1 MTRLST
7 LLLFVALALSACA
20 PIYVPNTLTAP
31 LLAEQGDVF
40 GGFSSGSSGNDF
52 HVAAALTDEA
62 AIMAN
67 ASIARKDSV
76 NDESYHE
83 HEFYEGAIGYFLS
96 TDDVWRFETYAG
108 YGEGTAEAENS
119 FDFAETS
126 VHSYARGSYRRYFAQ
141 FNMGMAYDFVEA
153 GFGGRFSYV
162 DFYEVETDG
171 ATYSQSETG
180 MFVEPAIFLRFGLEP
195 IKIQL
200 QLVGSVGAAPFEHET
215 FVASAGVSFRIN
227 PLNF

>member
-1 MTRLST
+1 MTRLIT
-7 LLLFVALALSACA
+7 LSLLAVALSACA
-20 PIYVPNTLTAP
+20 PIYVPNTLTSP
-31 LLAEQGDVF
+31 LFAEQGDVSA
-40 GGFSSGSSGNDF
+40 GFSSGASGSDF

-76 NDESYHE
+76 NDDSYHE

-108 YGEGTAEAENS
+108 YGEGTSEAENS
-119 FDFAETS
+119 FDFADES
-126 VHSYARGSYRRYFAQ
+126 IHSYARGSYRRYFAQ
-141 FNMGMAYDFVEA
+141 FTMGMVYDHVEA

-162 DFYEVETDG
+162 DFYEVETAG
-171 ATYSQSETG
+171 AAYSQSETG
-180 MFVEPAIFLRFGLEP
+180 MFVEPAVFLRFGLEP

-200 QLVGSVGAAPFEHET
+200 QIAGSVGAAPFEHET
-215 FVASAGVSFRIN
+215 FIASAGVAVR
-227 PLNF
+227 LNALHF